1 MYLDLYQILLFLHL
15 LCFVYW
21 LGGDLGV
28 FYSSGILIKPGL
40 SKESRNYVLK
50 VMHWLDQFPRVCM
63 PLVIALGFT
72 MGSIQWFELSMI
84 WLVLIWTITFFWIY
98 FVITL
103 FLNKS
108 SDKKTTIIRKVDLLM
123 RWIIALVITFIAI
136 ASLSGLGITEDRWL
150 AAKLLIWAA
159 TVFCGIASRYTMKP
173 FSEAFTRIMSTGETP
188 EDISQLKK
196 SLYIT
201 RIPILSIWFL
211 VGCAGAIGV
220 WKPF

>member
-40 SKESRNYVLK
+40 SKESRSYVVK
-50 VMHWLDQFPRVCM
+50 IMHWLDQFPRVCM

-72 MGSIQWFELSMI
+72 MGSIQWFELDVI
-84 WLVLIWTITFFWIY
+84 WLIIIWAIAFFWIY

-108 SDKKTTIIRKVDLLM
+108 SEKKIYIIRKVDLSM
-123 RWIIALVITFIAI
+123 RWVIALGITFIAI
-136 ASLSGLGITEDRWL
+136 ASFNGSGITEDKWL

-173 FSEAFTRIMSTGETP
+173 FSKAFSRIMSTGETP
-188 EDISQLKK
+188 EDLTQLKR